1 MANTTIPNLP
11 PAIAV
16 TGAELIEIVQGGVSK
31 RATIAQVGSGGLT
44 LPVPIA
50 DGGTGQTTAAAA
62 IQALLPSYVGNAN
75 RVLAVNA
82 GETAVEWDVLPVSG
96 IVQTVRGATFVSTT
110 VLNPPINDV
119 FFSPGYNC
127 QIAGYR
133 LYTAGGTGSCVVDV
147 RKSTYAAF
155 PPTSLDSICG
165 ANKPTISSGVSA
177 SDFVLTGWTT
187 AVGATDVVGISLDSS
202 STFSMVTL
210 QLFLEKT

>member
-11 PAIAV
+11 VAISV
-16 TGAELIEIVQGGVSK
+16 TGTELVEIVQAGVNK
-31 RATIAQVGSGGLT
+31 RATVAQVGSGGLT
-44 LPVPIA
+44 LPVSIA
-50 DGGTGQTTAAAA
+50 NGGTGETTAPEA
-62 IQALLPSYVGNAN
+62 IEALLPAYAGNAN
-75 RVLAVNA
+75 RVLAVNGA
-82 GETAVEWDVLPVSG
+82 ATGIEWDVLPAAG
-96 IVQTVRGATFVSTT
+96 IDQTARGATFVSTGT
-110 VLNPPINDV
+110 LSPPINDV
-119 FFSPGYNC
+119 FISPGYNC

-147 RKSTYAAF
+147 RLVTYGSF

-165 ANKPTISSGVSA
+165 ANKPTISSGISA

-187 AVGATDVVGISLDSS
+187 AVGETDVVGISLDSS